1 MLLNHRE
8 AEKWQPI
15 QFVWSPWS
23 HSEMN
28 TVCILCVSNEQRAIS
43 ILSIQFMSH
52 YSSHI
57 IRKSIVICVTILV
70 FLSIFPSLFVAQNK
84 NLVTLWLVIRTSFA
98 AFLSPPPKCNEFR
111 LTYTIK
117 WQQHGKSNLD
127 EDDDDNDDS
136 DELNASMCA
145 RTWKKNQRDNH
156 SNIS

>member
-23 HSEMN
+23 RSEMN

-57 IRKSIVICVTILV
+57 IRKSIVICVTIFV

-98 AFLSPPPKCNEFR
+98 AFLSP
-111 LTYTIK
+111 L
-117 WQQHGKSNLD
+117 Q
-127 EDDDDNDDS
+127 
-136 DELNASMCA
+136 NAMNSVWPTQLSGNSTA
-145 RTWKKNQRDNH
+145 NQILMKTTTTTTTVTN
-156 SNIS
+156 